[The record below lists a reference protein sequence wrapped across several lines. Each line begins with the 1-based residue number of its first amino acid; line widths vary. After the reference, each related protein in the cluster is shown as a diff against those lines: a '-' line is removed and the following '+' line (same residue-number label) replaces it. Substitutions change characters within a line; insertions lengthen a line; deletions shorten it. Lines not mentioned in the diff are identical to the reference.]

1 MDRVTQIKW
10 QMKIT
15 NYVNCECEKINM
27 GDFIHKMWPVDENL
41 DVKHN
46 KNERY
51 TWINCVGRFS
61 KRYNNYIYLLSPI
74 TCK

>member
-27 GDFIHKMWPVDENL
+27 GDFIHKIWPVNENL

-46 KNERY
+46 KNERSLGLIV
-51 TWINCVGRFS
+51 WVAFLRGI
-61 KRYNNYIYLLSPI
+61 II
-74 TCK
+74 TFTYYPQ